1 MNFIDFVPIG
11 KDIAVALA
19 AITGGF
25 VGIRG
30 LATWQRQL
38 AGNTEYRLAKDILTC
53 VCDIR
58 DTIDTIRNPLVSYPH
73 ETDVPKEKLETL
85 ATRQREWHALAQ
97 AYERRWRPLQ
107 AIVARLETNLIEAEV
122 VWGNRT
128 VDKACILSSLISD
141 LHCAIHLFVEA
152 RNPLERHE
160 TVAELFD
167 EKQRLILYGGR
178 KQDEFKNQV
187 NQAVSDIEKELK
199 PRIERYHRRR
209 AS

>member
-1 MNFIDFVPIG
+1 MNFVDFVPIG

-38 AGNTEYRLAKDILTC
+38 SGNPEYRLAKDILTC
-53 VCDIR
+53 VYDIR
-58 DTIDTIRNPLVSYPH
+58 DTIDTIRNPLLSYPN
-73 ETDVPKEKLETL
+73 EPDLAKEKLGTL
-85 ATRQREWHALAQ
+85 ATQQREWHALAQ

-122 VWGNRT
+122 VWGNRI

-141 LHCAIHLFVEA
+141 LHGAIHLFVEA
-152 RNPLERHE
+152 RKPLERDE

-187 NQAVSDIEKELK
+187 NQVVSEIEKELK
-199 PRIERYHRRR
+199 PRIERSHRRW
-209 AS
+209 SS

>member
-1 MNFIDFVPIG
+1 V
-11 KDIAVALA
+11 
-19 AITGGF
+19 
-25 VGIRG
+25 
-30 LATWQRQL
+30 
-38 AGNTEYRLAKDILTC
+38 
-53 VCDIR
+53 
-58 DTIDTIRNPLVSYPH
+58 
-73 ETDVPKEKLETL
+73 KLETL

-152 RNPLERHE
+152 RNPLERDE
-160 TVAELFD
+160 TISELFD

-209 AS
+209 SS

>member
-30 LATWQRQL
+30 LATWQRQWS
-38 AGNTEYRLAKDILTC
+38 GNSEYRLAKDILAC
-53 VCDIR
+53 VYDIR

-73 ETDVPKEKLETL
+73 EPDLPKEKLETL
-85 ATRQREWHALAQ
+85 ATRQREWQALAQ
-97 AYERRWRPLQ
+97 AYERRWRSLQ
-107 AIVARLETNLIEAEV
+107 ASVARLETNLIEAEV

-128 VDKACILSSLISD
+128 VDKVCILSSLISD
-141 LHCAIHLFVEA
+141 LHCAIHLFVQA
-152 RNPLERHE
+152 RNPLERDE

-167 EKQRLILYGGR
+167 GKQRLILYGGR
-178 KQDEFKNQV
+178 KQDEFKDQV
-187 NQAVSDIEKELK
+187 NQVARDIEKQLK
-199 PRIERYHRRR
+199 PHIERYHRRR
-209 AS
+209 SS